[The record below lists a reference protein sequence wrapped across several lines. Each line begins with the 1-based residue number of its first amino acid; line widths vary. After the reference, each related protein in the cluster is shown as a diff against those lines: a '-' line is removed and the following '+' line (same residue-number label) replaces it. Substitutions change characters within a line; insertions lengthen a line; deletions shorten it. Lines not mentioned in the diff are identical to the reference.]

1 MALLPRG
8 HDQLGERAERA
19 VGERRGERVE
29 RLGADVVG
37 GDAQRG
43 EGAEG
48 AVGRRGGERVH
59 PAVAEAVVG
68 EVERPEMA
76 EAAQRAA
83 GPAGPQ
89 RGLAEVLDAA
99 VVDKVVREDENA
111 QPVQLA
117 ARGGAREDARALGA
131 DARVPGKGGVARA
144 SKGCKKEG
152 RARKARSG
160 GRARGCSKGKGL

>member
-1 MALLPRG
+1 MGQWR
-8 HDQLGERAERA
+8 
-19 VGERRGERVE
+19 
-29 RLGADVVG
+29 
-37 GDAQRG
+37 
-43 EGAEG
+43 
-48 AVGRRGGERVH
+48 
-59 PAVAEAVVG
+59 
-68 EVERPEMA
+68 
-76 EAAQRAA
+76 
-83 GPAGPQ
+83 PAGPQ

-152 RARKARSG
+152 RAR
-160 GRARGCSKGKGL
+160 RAEEDSPKQEAPSSLPQASNPRDEVIFY